1 MLFRTLPEGGYLD
14 WDWAKAAIETQKEA
28 AETSERDARVAAE
41 ARSAARAELLREQ
54 AREQAAAA
62 RPALENGAAHPALEN
77 A

>member
-54 AREQAAAA
+54 AAAA

-77 A
+77 GA